1 LGFKYFLDFAVHAG
15 ALTCDEAER
24 EWNQG
29 WKVFIEIAIAQR
41 RYHDDSEPTLRFR
54 ELLSAA
60 IASGQAHIAS
70 IEGAAPRHPE
80 SWGWRRTDAALPD
93 GAPWLPGGSRVGWL
107 EGDDDLYLEP
117 DAAYA
122 AAQEM
127 ARRSGDAIAI
137 TGRTLHK
144 RLADRR
150 LLRSTE
156 QTARGTLT
164 VRKIVQRERRPVLH
178 VSAVSFLFD
187 GTDQTD
193 QMGDLAAPDTESPWS
208 APGSVRIRPDQE
220 ADRKSSSKCSNT
232 PPDPTS
238 ETGNGQFGQI
248 PEANKR
254 GSQYS
259 PRTQRFEV

>member
-1 LGFKYFLDFAVHAG
+1 LGFKYLLDFAVDVG
-15 ALTCDEAER
+15 ALSRDEADG

-29 WKVFIEIAIAQR
+29 WKEFIQIGMAQS
-41 RYHDDSEPTLRFR
+41 RYHDASEPTLRFR

-70 IEGAAPRHPE
+70 IEGAAPQHPE
-80 SWGWRRTDAALPD
+80 SWGWRRMDAGLQEA
-93 GAPWLPGGSRVGWL
+93 APWLPGGSRVGWL
-107 EGDDDLYLEP
+107 DGDDDLYLEP

-127 ARRSGDAIAI
+127 ARRSGETIAI

-178 VSAVSFLFD
+178 VSAVGFLFD
-187 GTDQTD
+187 GPDQTD
-193 QMGDLAAPDTESPWS
+193 HEVELDGLDNESSWS
-208 APGSVRIRPDQE
+208 GPGAIPTKPDQITDHE
-220 ADRKSSSKCSNT
+220 SSSKSSDT
-232 PPDPTS
+232 PPDPTP
-238 ETGNGQFGQI
+238 EAGNGQFGQI
-248 PEANKR
+248 PGMDKR
-254 GSQYS
+254 RSQTS
-259 PRTQRFEV
+259 PRTQRFET